1 MFNIWW
7 QEIEILFILLIIL
20 SILALIFLVSSFIK
34 VLDYLKEIRTQL
46 NKTDYNII
54 FALFLSTIVLLI
66 IIFYII
72 TYIIKKW

>member
-34 VLDYLKEIRTQL
+34 GLDYLKEIRTQL